1 MTLMQLKSDI
11 SDMTCMERCCCTFIV
26 AACMLITFYI
36 DKVGYCGESEHIISN
51 NEITK
56 KCNETECEYSIIIE
70 VEFYPLRK
78 FDVFR
83 STNYEE
89 TIILSKGKYGIGQ
102 KINIY
107 CYRDIF
113 SWTTERYCDS
123 VGHIDK
129 RKEFF
134 TQYYILSII
143 MFPVLP
149 TLLCGLWIIMSCL
162 SKPMDMVALSKRKST
177 KTNRLIGKEN

>member
-1 MTLMQLKSDI
+1 MQQKYKVSNPELSTLEKCFFILFV
-11 SDMTCMERCCCTFIV
+11 TFSMPMIV
-26 AACMLITFYI
+26 DYMMI
-36 DKVGYCGESEHIISN
+36 GYCRSSEHIIVN
-51 NEITK
+51 NEIMR
-56 KCNETECEYSIIIE
+56 KCNETQCEYLIIIE
-70 VEFYPLRK
+70 VEFYRGRK
-78 FDVFR
+78 FEVFQ
-83 STNYEE
+83 STNYEG
-89 TIILSKGKYGIGQ
+89 TIILSKEKYSTGQ